1 MKLTRKCEYGLRGLL
16 YLANQ
21 QSHKKVLTAE
31 VSAAENIPPSFLNKI
46 FQKLAKAGV
55 LRSTRGCGG
64 GFYLAK
70 EPEKITLRKI
80 IETLDGPIRLS
91 PQGWKKQG
99 GEISGLGDS
108 LAMTTVWQGIQA
120 KLNAMLENTTI
131 MDLIR
136 EALPKPQLSGAKED
150 KTRKNN
156 GD

>member
-16 YLANQ
+16 YLAQ
-21 QSHKKVLTAE
+21 KPEREKVLTAE

-80 IETLDGPIRLS
+80 IETLDGPIKFS
-91 PQGWKKQG
+91 PQGWKKRD
-99 GEISGLGDS
+99 GEIDGGGD
-108 LAMTTVWQGIQA
+108 AMALTTVWQRIQTR
-120 KLNAMLENTTI
+120 LNAMLENTTI

-136 EALPKPQLSGAKED
+136 KS
-150 KTRKNN
+150 RKNN

>member
-70 EPEKITLRKI
+70 EPGQITLRKI
-80 IETLDGPIRLS
+80 IETLDGPINLS
-91 PQGWKKQG
+91 PGDWKKQD
-99 GEISGLGDS
+99 GEISGLSDS
-108 LAMTTVWQGIQA
+108 LALTTVWQRIQA

-136 EALPKPQLSGAKED
+136 EALPASRLNGISKD
-150 KTRKNN
+150 KNKGNN
-156 GD
+156 G